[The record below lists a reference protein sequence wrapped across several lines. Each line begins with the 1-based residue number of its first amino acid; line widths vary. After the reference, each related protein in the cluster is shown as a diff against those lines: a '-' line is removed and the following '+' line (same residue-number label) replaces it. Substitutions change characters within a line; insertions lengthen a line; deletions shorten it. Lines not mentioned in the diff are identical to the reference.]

1 MLTRPPV
8 VFTRRVH
15 PSFPVMCPRRVHPSH
30 YSEVCQIALGGQA
43 VTTISPKLFDGLFYN
58 SLVGLR
64 EFRQFAFVSAKGG
77 VGKTTLLAAF
87 ARRLSGR
94 VALLD
99 LDFSNPVLNIALG
112 LDHYRVQEIKGG
124 RFLPLAWEKG
134 EIMSLAFFTA
144 PGGILRQPN
153 SDYRTAFIQDLL
165 PRIAWQPYDWL
176 LIDTAPS
183 ISQENEAI
191 LQDLDPESIVIA
203 GPGPLAEEGTI
214 RTLLF
219 LQALKVKLLGVI
231 GNRGFDPGS
240 LAEELGVASLG
251 SIPEGLPAR
260 VPDFTQ
266 HKSIRLGQPS
276 WADRLRRSATKL
288 GLRALLEVS
297 E

>member
-1 MLTRPPV
+1 M
-8 VFTRRVH
+8 
-15 PSFPVMCPRRVHPSH
+15 
-30 YSEVCQIALGGQA
+30 
-43 VTTISPKLFDGLFYN
+43 
-58 SLVGLR
+58 GLR

-87 ARRLSGR
+87 ARRLPGR
-94 VALLD
+94 IALLD

-112 LDHYRVQEIKGG
+112 LDHYRPQEIKGG
-124 RFLPLAWEKG
+124 RFLPMPWEKG
-134 EIMSLAFFTA
+134 ELMSLAFFTA

-165 PRIAWQPYDWL
+165 PRIAWSPYDWL

-191 LQDLDPESIVIA
+191 LKDLDPEIITLA
-203 GPGPLAEEGTI
+203 QGDPLSQEGVV

-219 LQALKVKLLGVI
+219 LGVLKSKLMGLL

-251 SIPEGLPAR
+251 CVPEGLPAR

-266 HKSIRLGQPS
+266 HKSFRLGQPS
-276 WADRLRRSATKL
+276 WSDKLRRGAVKL
-288 GLRALLEVS
+288 GLKALVELDG
-297 E
+297 